1 MKLDHIY
8 IISWFG
14 KDPVLREFRKKC
26 HERQLEWCRTNKFKI
41 TVLAQ
46 EYNENEYHPD
56 VEYVI
61 PDKLLRPC
69 GARNTLMEIFYNSN
83 EDYAVFADNDTIIV
97 DEKWGEPNGFIE
109 EMRTILESE
118 YGKIDFVGGINP
130 AIQAYNGELERLEY
144 VNNIVFRKTRKFSGG
159 FFILKNLQK
168 HKGFKR
174 WFDDESFRNE
184 AGKIVPGEEGDF
196 AINLLM
202 SGLFCFQNYKAVF
215 YDMATANRSTWATST
230 SERTDPFTFARL
242 INKKYGI
249 ELISMEEE
257 VEREFSV
264 IGYVTDAGKIKI
276 SFSEGKMKDAQKGKI
291 QGAAFWTSPQ
301 PMIVSNLIA
310 WGIANIQDATM
321 QDVLD
326 KNKKKGFKRLGN
338 PRTKF
343 DWKKLPIE
351 HPQNLL
357 IPRKDSKFNEMFS

>member
-14 KDPVLREFRKKC
+14 KDPTLREFRKKC
-26 HERQLEWCRTNKFKI
+26 HEKQLDWCRTNNLKI

-46 EYNENEYHPD
+46 EYNEDEFHPD
-56 VEYVI
+56 VEYVTTNT
-61 PDKLLRPC
+61 LLRPC
-69 GARNTLMEIFYNSN
+69 GARNTLMERFYNSD

-97 DEKWGEPNGFIE
+97 DDEWGKPNGFLE
-109 EMRTILESE
+109 EMRTIPETE

-130 AIQAYNGELERLEY
+130 AIQAYNGELERPEY
-144 VNNIVFRKTRKFSGG
+144 INNIVFRKTRRFSGG

-184 AGKIVPGEEGDF
+184 AGKIIPGEEGDF

-202 SGLFCFQNYKAVF
+202 TGLFCFQNYKAVF
-215 YDMATANRSTWATST
+215 YDMATASRSTWATKS
-230 SERTDPFTFARL
+230 SQRTDPFTFARL
-242 INKKYGI
+242 INKKYGM

-257 VEREFSV
+257 AQREFSI
-264 IGYVTDAGKIKI
+264 IGYTNESGKPKI
-276 SFSEGKMKDAQKGKI
+276 SFSEGKMKDVQKGKL
-291 QGAAFWTSPQ
+291 QNAAFWQTPN
-301 PMIVSNLIA
+301 PMIVSNLMA
-310 WGIANIQDATM
+310 WAMLNIQDPAM
-321 QDVLD
+321 QAVLQQN
-326 KNKKKGFKRLGN
+326 KNKGFKRMSN

-343 DWKKLPIE
+343 DWKKLPMK
-351 HPQNLL
+351 HPQSLL

>member
-14 KDPVLREFRKKC
+14 RDPVLRDFRKKC
-26 HERQLEWCRTNKFKI
+26 HEKQLEWARTNKLKI

-46 EYNENEYHPD
+46 EYNEDEYHPD
-56 VEYVI
+56 VEYVTT
-61 PDKLLRPC
+61 DTLLRPC
-69 GARNTLMEIFYNSN
+69 GARNTLMERFYNSD

-97 DEKWGEPNGFIE
+97 DEEWGKPNGFLE
-109 EMRTILESE
+109 EMRTIPESE

-130 AIQAYNGELERLEY
+130 AIQAYNGELDRPEY
-144 VNNIVFRKTRKFSGG
+144 INNIVFRKTRRFSGG

-184 AGKIVPGEEGDF
+184 AGKIIPGEEGDF
-196 AINLLM
+196 CINLLM

-215 YDMATANRSTWATST
+215 NDMATANRSTWATKT

-242 INKKYGI
+242 INKKYGM

-257 VEREFSV
+257 AEREFSV
-264 IGYVTDAGKIKI
+264 IGYVTEGTKQKI
-276 SFSEGKMKDAQKGKI
+276 SFSEGKMKDWQKGKL
-291 QGAAFWTSPQ
+291 QNAAFWTSPN
-301 PMIVSNLIA
+301 PLKVADLMKWAV
-310 WGIANIQDATM
+310 ANIQDATM
-321 QDVLD
+321 QTVLV
-326 KNKKKGFKRLGN
+326 KNINKGFKRLSN

-351 HPQNLL
+351 HPQNLI
-357 IPRKDSKFNEMFS
+357 IPRTGSKFNEMFS

>member
-14 KDPVLREFRKKC
+14 RDPILRDFRKKC
-26 HERQLEWCRTNKFKI
+26 HEKQLEWCRTNNLKI

-46 EYNENEYHPD
+46 EYNEDEYHPD
-56 VEYVI
+56 VEYVTT
-61 PDKLLRPC
+61 DTLLRPC
-69 GARNTLMEIFYNSN
+69 GARNTLMERFYNSD

-97 DEKWGEPNGFIE
+97 DEEWGKPNGFLE
-109 EMRTILESE
+109 EMRTIPEIE

-130 AIQAYNGELERLEY
+130 AIQAYSDELERPEY
-144 VNNIVFRKTRKFSGG
+144 VNNIVFRKTRRFSGG

-184 AGKIVPGEEGDF
+184 EGKIIPGEEGDF

-215 YDMATANRSTWATST
+215 YDMATANRSTWANST

-242 INKKYGI
+242 INKKYGM
-249 ELISMEEE
+249 ELIGMEEE
-257 VEREFSV
+257 SAREFKV
-264 IGYVTDAGKIKI
+264 IGYVTEDGETKI
-276 SFSEGKMKDAQKGKI
+276 SFSEGKMKDARKGKI
-291 QGAAFWTSPQ
+291 KGASFWEAPNEMLVEDLMQ
-301 PMIVSNLIA
+301 WA
-310 WGIANIQDATM
+310 IANIQDPTM
-321 QDVLD
+321 QEILD
-326 KNKKKGFKRLGN
+326 KNKKKGFKRLSN

-343 DWKKLPIE
+343 DWKKLPID
-351 HPQNLL
+351 HPQSLF
-357 IPRKDSKFNEMFS
+357 IPRKGSKFNEMFS